1 MATTKAL
8 ELAQLADS
16 ITVNANGEITNI
28 STLSSLDISGQI
40 DTSTLVAS
48 GSISS
53 DGLVSTDNT
62 LITGGSLQIRS
73 GIPFYLWNSDT
84 TNFMHLQ
91 NTGTA
96 NTAGDARLSFTGQG
110 IGEVAYITN
119 SGNMGIDGSLVV
131 GGDFTVSGNT
141 TFINSDNL
149 AIEDL
154 NIVLANGAANSSVAD
169 GAGITIDGAN
179 AQITYNSSGDRWKLN
194 KELYI
199 AVPGNNELV
208 LESSAGSSTV
218 QFNTGSGALSSFI
231 RGGQGGT
238 ANLRFQTN
246 GNNDRLI
253 IKDNGDIHFIETD
266 TGNVGIAYDA
276 NVGPHGTLL
285 IGGLTAIRSGSVAG
299 LNNAKLSLESN
310 NYENATFIENQ
321 NNAQGY
327 TIVLGKSR
335 GTDAGDVD
343 IVQAGDMAGQIMFAA
358 ADGTDLRSKIA
369 GISAYVSAGSTP
381 AQNSVVGELRFET
394 TNSTQNTTTR
404 MVIDKDGK
412 VGIGKQIPED
422 KLHVNG
428 SLQFGDMVAPAKAT
442 TTIGSGP
449 DYNLLVGINQDNTDT
464 GFDQIWGE
472 WQSTASDSYFAIKR
486 RSAGDTGTPA
496 NRFHLRGSDGWIGI
510 GVTNPQARLQVS
522 ESTANTALD
531 VYTNDVTG
539 AVTVAKFRSYDNTN
553 GEVDRFKI
561 KANGDVAFTDVTG
574 ADNTIWQPSYKS
586 FGVGNQ
592 NPALVNLNNGTH
604 FVVGD
609 GNSTTGATIYSSTTG
624 EGRLYFIDAYNTAP
638 TQGGF
643 VYKHSD
649 DSLAIRTN
657 NEEQVVIK
665 SNGTLINNNDQP
677 TVRPSFMVDFI
688 NSSEVLDHRL
698 VYHRSGVGTRV
709 NSAGDI
715 EYMRD
720 GVPRF
725 DYDPITLEPKG
736 ILIER
741 SSYNDLSGNTNG
753 PSFRASTAAH
763 LWDVSSSKLGFAER
777 APDGTMSAA
786 LVRTSSNGDRV
797 NATGVASVGGYIS
810 WSVFLKQP
818 SVNPAT
824 VTTLLLYNN
833 TTASQLGNATIT
845 WGVTP
850 TINNGGTVT
859 KHKDGWWR
867 FGFVSNAQVGQGQSV
882 TGYVYI
888 NGTGSYNQHGLYVWG
903 GQLEPLNT
911 MTDSAMISSFIPND
925 YEFGER
931 ESAGT
936 YQDENGIIRLAA
948 PNQPRYGYRYHADS
962 KKFLPTGLIAETA
975 STNRMPNTYM
985 GLLASGWAQNQNIA
999 IADYQSTAPDGTK
1012 TASTFIP
1019 NAQTSTHSTYRL
1031 VNAST
1036 GATCSSI
1043 FLKAKGI
1050 TTGFIYVDTNGG
1062 HSGRLWF
1069 DLTNGNY
1076 EYDDGLF
1083 NNSTLEGYGVEDYG
1097 NGWYRPWISC
1107 RHSTGAYYFHV
1118 NTSGSFAGD
1127 ATHTPNGT
1135 DGFYAWGAQIEDQT
1149 APTSFIYTSSG
1160 QAVTR
1165 AKDNMFVGSQERGQ
1179 DILYA
1184 DLNKNGWYNQNNLGT
1199 IMVDFEGMAA
1209 SNPDGRVFGL
1219 TRGYGGDER
1228 IDYVMSTGAFQP
1240 YVATNSVAQV
1250 SISNIDITDG
1260 VHSVALSFGKDHF
1273 RTVVDGGSVVNDMS
1287 GDMPDL
1293 TPGYLSIGQNSVNST
1308 NWTKARFRK
1317 VAYWPVQLSDDEKKA
1332 ITED

>member
-1 MATTKAL
+1 MALTRIKTDQITDGEVKSADLDTDITLSGDLNVADITMTGELNGPATFYIDPAPHDPDTDGATNGLVVIRGNLQIDGTTTTIN
-8 ELAQLADS
+8 S
-16 ITVNANGEITNI
+16 
-28 STLSSLDISGQI
+28 STLTVDDKNVVLASGAANVAAASGAGIQVDISGVTNPELAWYAGAVDTGVPGWEFNYPVVITQSGSGRTTNLHLVNETSEDATEI
-40 DTSTLVAS
+40 ALEMSVVNPGNDACDVRLVAKRDGANTGSDFYIEVTNSSGTITKPFYIKETGLVGIGTDDPTATLYVKTSTNDDVGYFENTTAS
-48 GSISS
+48 G
-53 DGLVSTDNT
+53 NT
-62 LITGGSLQIRS
+62 KLTIH
-73 GIPFYLWNSDT
+73 N
-84 TNFMHLQ
+84 NK
-91 NTGTA
+91 
-96 NTAGDARLSFTGQG
+96 AGDAAALVLR
-110 IGEVAYITN
+110 GERV
-119 SGNMGIDGSLVV
+119 
-131 GGDFTVSGNT
+131 
-141 TFINSDNL
+141 
-149 AIEDL
+149 
-154 NIVLANGAANSSVAD
+154 
-169 GAGITIDGAN
+169 
-179 AQITYNSSGDRWKLN
+179 SSGVDSGQL
-194 KELYI
+194 LYQNGTNVI
-199 AVPGNNELV
+199 ANIRGM
-208 LESSAGSSTV
+208 AKDGGSST
-218 QFNTGSGALSSFI
+218 FDGGELFFYTSAPGTGSSVSLAM
-231 RGGQGGT
+231 
-238 ANLRFQTN
+238 
-246 GNNDRLI
+246 
-253 IKDNGDIHFIETD
+253 
-266 TGNVGIAYDA
+266 
-276 NVGPHGTLL
+276 
-285 IGGLTAIRSGSVAG
+285 AID
-299 LNNAKLSLESN
+299 
-310 NYENATFIENQ
+310 Q
-321 NNAQGY
+321 
-327 TIVLGKSR
+327 
-335 GTDAGDVD
+335 
-343 IVQAGDMAGQIMFAA
+343 
-358 ADGTDLRSKIA
+358 
-369 GISAYVSAGSTP
+369 
-381 AQNSVVGELRFET
+381 
-394 TNSTQNTTTR
+394 
-404 MVIDKDGK
+404 DGK

-428 SLQFGDMVAPAKAT
+428 SLQFGDLVAPAKAT
-442 TTIGSGP
+442 TTVGSGP
-449 DYNLLVGINQDNTDT
+449 DYNLAVGINQDNTNT
-464 GFDQIWGE
+464 SFDQIWGE

-486 RSAGDTGTPA
+486 RSAGDTGTPS
-496 NRFHLRGSDGWIGI
+496 NRFHLRGSDGWIGV
-510 GVTNPQARLQVS
+510 GTSLPETLLHLQKVS
-522 ESTANTALD
+522 SATYSASMSGGASYTPSGGDILQIRNSNNNVDDMFAGIWFETGIPASNSTGSD
-531 VYTNDVTG
+531 
-539 AVTVAKFRSYDNTN
+539 RSGRIAY
-553 GEVDRFKI
+553 
-561 KANGDVAFTDVTG
+561 
-574 ADNTIWQPSYKS
+574 
-586 FGVGNQ
+586 
-592 NPALVNLNNGTH
+592 LVENNAGYGGH
-604 FVVGD
+604 FVFQTRGTNAILAERLRIQQNGNIGIGITDPQYQLHVKGAGD
-609 GNSTTGATIYSSTTG
+609 IKIEDEAGGSAHLRIGATTAGVRDSEWKVKVSGSLDEFHIDHDYTAGGVSVGETAFKLGSNHSIY
-624 EGRLYFIDAYNTAP
+624 N
-638 TQGGF
+638 
-643 VYKHSD
+643 K
-649 DSLAIRTN
+649 
-657 NEEQVVIK
+657 
-665 SNGTLINNNDQP
+665 NDQP

-688 NSSEVLDHRL
+688 NSGEVLDHRL

-741 SSYNDLSGNTNG
+741 SSYNGLTGDTNG
-753 PSFRASTAAH
+753 TNFRASTAAH
-763 LWDVSSSKLGFAER
+763 LWDVSSSKLGFSER

-824 VTTLLLYNN
+824 STVLLLYNN
-833 TTASQLGNATIT
+833 TTSSQLGNAIIT
-845 WGVTP
+845 WGATP
-850 TINNGGTVT
+850 TISGGGIVT

-867 FGFVSNAQVGQGQSV
+867 FGFVSNAQVSQGDTV
-882 TGYVYI
+882 TGYTYI
-888 NGTGSYNQHGLYVWG
+888 NGSGSYNQHGLYVWG

-911 MTDSAMISSFIPND
+911 MADSAMISSFIPND

-985 GLLASGWAQNQNIA
+985 GLLTSGWSQSQNIA
-999 IADYQSTAPDGTK
+999 ITDYQATAPDGTK

-1019 NAQTSTHSTYRL
+1019 NAQTSAHSTFRL
-1031 VNAST
+1031 TNAST

-1050 TTGFIYVDTNGG
+1050 TTGFIYVDTVGG
-1062 HSGRLWF
+1062 HSGILWF
-1069 DLTNGNY
+1069 DLSNGNY
-1076 EYDDGLF
+1076 EYDNGFLT
-1083 NNSTLEGYGVEDYG
+1083 NSTIEGYGVEDYG

-1107 RHSTGAYYFHV
+1107 RHGTGQYYFHV

-1127 ATHTPNGT
+1127 STHTPNGT
-1135 DGFYAWGAQIEDQT
+1135 DGFYAWGAQVEDQT

-1199 IMVDFEGMAA
+1199 IMVDFEGMAG

-1273 RTVVDGGSVVNDMS
+1273 RTVVDGGSVVNDMG

-1293 TPGYLSIGQNSVNST
+1293 TPGYLSIGQNSIDST
-1308 NWTKARFRK
+1308 NFTKARFRK